1 MTTAEKRF
9 YAYAKSITEELDP
22 TDVICIFKNKNWEM
36 VGSYT
41 NTYYIMYY
49 ADDFEESGSFN
60 SIEFG
65 DLDEALDYVF
75 PEAGISLRDALR
87 QVNFDLVMVPSK
99 EAEMKLLY

>member
-22 TDVICIFKNKNWEM
+22 TDVICIFKNRNWEM

-49 ADDFEESGSFN
+49 ADDFDESGTFN

-65 DLDEALDYVF
+65 DLDDALDFVF
-75 PEAGISLRDALR
+75 PEAGMSLRNVLQ
-87 QVNFDLVMVPSK
+87 QVKFNLVMTTVE
-99 EAEMKLLY
+99 EAGMKLLY